1 MLTFDRIL
9 DTVYVLNGKINL
21 CIFGNVVT
29 LQIIQ
34 RNKILGNNGLI
45 KVASNYNKVW
55 LTNLKKGLI
64 SKTNVTCY

>member
-1 MLTFDRIL
+1 MSYKALNNAIPLLTFDRIL
-9 DTVYVLNGKINL
+9 DTVYVLNGKINI

-34 RNKILGNNGLI
+34 RNKILGNNGLV

-55 LTNLKKGLI
+55 LTN
-64 SKTNVTCY
+64 

>member
-29 LQIIQ
+29 LQMVQ

-55 LTNLKKGLI
+55 LTN
-64 SKTNVTCY
+64 